1 MKFTRM
7 IVYAIGFSA
16 LAAHAH
22 AKKDISNLDF
32 KLSSALSVPS
42 GFSEPSISQDGSL
55 AYVFVENI
63 PGFPIAQIYQNIN
76 GTLVLSKSI
85 NTDPA
90 FPFSWDGYASKD
102 FTRFSVIDIPS
113 ITPPFMARIRIL
125 DANLNTLVS
134 REFTGDDV
142 PFLNV
147 GQFSPDG
154 QYVTFGFSQFTSPTT
169 TNTVFMILRTSD
181 LSTFVTATLPGFDL
195 NASPLFE
202 VKGKL
207 YLAYQET
214 NGIPPLT
221 PNDTVQLP
229 INSSVYR
236 VDATGITLVDSQPIP
251 KFAETDVVSYGNCAL
266 IAHGGFCSLFPN
278 QLSIYDSNVGLT
290 TYQPNDNAE
299 ARVFKFDGKKLKLIV
314 KEPVNCCNR
323 TRTYPPDKGA
333 TYFLGQNTEVGT
345 APDRVIDRE
354 FFCFAKLVKSKQGLK
369 FKGENLPQQD
379 TFHAIPVFSRDG
391 KWLLRTGTY
400 GYADGI
406 TPSNDVNGIHNILL
420 YKVVDFCKE

>member
-7 IVYAIGFSA
+7 IACAIG
-16 LAAHAH
+16 LAAVCARMD
-22 AKKDISNLDF
+22 AKKTDSNLDF

-42 GFSEPSISQDGSL
+42 GFSEPSISEDGSL
-55 AYVFVENI
+55 VYVFMQNI

-85 NTDPA
+85 NTDPL

-113 ITPPFMARIRIL
+113 VTPPFMARIRIL
-125 DANLNTLVS
+125 DANLNTLAS
-134 REFTGDDV
+134 QPFTGDFV
-142 PFLNV
+142 PFING

-154 QYVTFGFSQFTSPTT
+154 KYVTFGYSQFTSPTT

-181 LSTFVTATLPGFDL
+181 LSTFVTATLPGFDI

-202 VKGKL
+202 VNGKL

-214 NGIPPLT
+214 NGVPGDINQP
-221 PNDTVQLP
+221 VQLP

-236 VDATGITLVDSQPIP
+236 VDETGITLVDSQPIP
-251 KFAETDVVSYGNCAL
+251 KFAETDVVSYGKCAL

-278 QLSIYDSNVGLT
+278 QLSIYNTNDGLT

-323 TRTYPPDKGA
+323 TRTYPPDKGR
-333 TYFLGQNTEVGT
+333 TYFLGQNTEVGN
-345 APDRVIDRE
+345 PPHRVIDRE
-354 FFCFAKLVKSKQGLK
+354 FFCFAKLVETKQGLK

-379 TFHAIPVFSRDG
+379 TFQAIPVFSRDG

-406 TPSNDVNGIHNILL
+406 TPSLDANGIHNILL
-420 YKVVDFCKE
+420 YKVVDFCND